1 MPDGPGNGIGGR
13 RTPSRPV
20 RYFSSMHY
28 DITSPGNERIKR
40 LVRLRERKSREAEG
54 VFLVEGPRLVARAIE
69 SGLTPIETYVDGSA
83 EVGPGGPVVTV
94 HPEVLSRASYRR
106 RSEGVIAVFP
116 QPELTLQRLS
126 HLVGD
131 LYLVTEGLEKPGNL
145 GAILR
150 TADACGAAGLI
161 TVGDKTDV
169 WNPNALRASTGAIF
183 SVTVAQCSLLQ
194 LGEWLTAHA
203 IDLVGGAPTGGLPY
217 WEADL
222 TGSLALIVG
231 AEDRGLSR
239 QAMSMCTRLV
249 SIPMAGQ
256 ADSLNASI
264 SIALLA
270 FEALRQRRSS
280 DR

>member
-1 MPDGPGNGIGGR
+1 
-13 RTPSRPV
+13 
-20 RYFSSMHY
+20 MHY

-83 EVGPGGPVVTV
+83 EVGPGPVVTV

-106 RSEGVIAVFP
+106 RSEGVIAVFR
-116 QPELTLQRLS
+116 QPELTLDRLS
-126 HLVGD
+126 PLLGD

-169 WNPNALRASTGAIF
+169 WNPNALRSSTGAIF
-183 SVTVAQCSLLQ
+183 SVAVAQCSLLQ
-194 LGEWLTAHA
+194 LREWLTTHA
-203 IDLVGGAPTGGLPY
+203 IDLVGGAPTGGLAY
-217 WEADL
+217 WDADL
-222 TGSLALIVG
+222 TGSVALIVG
-231 AEDRGLSR
+231 AEDSGLSQ

-270 FEALRQRRSS
+270 FEALRQRRGS